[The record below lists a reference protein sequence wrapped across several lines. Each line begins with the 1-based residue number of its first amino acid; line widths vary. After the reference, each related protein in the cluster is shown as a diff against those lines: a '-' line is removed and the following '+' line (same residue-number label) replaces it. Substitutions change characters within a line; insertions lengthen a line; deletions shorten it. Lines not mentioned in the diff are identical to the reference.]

1 MSASELFDL
10 VRPAAVV
17 ASALISTFVF
27 WSSRKRYPSYQAL
40 IWAIA
45 TFFFPLIV
53 LPIYGLVLL
62 LKRTKA
68 ASRPK
73 LQFIFPVV
81 YLAIVLST
89 AAAYKYFDDRSID
102 AYLARAINARVRLN
116 PRAAV
121 REYREALKIEDTP
134 HTRKLLAAT
143 LEEAGLDSEAIAEYR
158 AAERGGEPD
167 DMINYRLGVLL
178 EKANEKDE
186 ALIEFKKFASSNTCL
201 HVDNWCGDAR
211 QKIAAA
217 NK

>member
-10 VRPAAVV
+10 VRPAAVL
-17 ASALISTFVF
+17 ASALISTLVF

-40 IWAIA
+40 LWAIA

-53 LPIYGLVLL
+53 LPIYLLVLL
-62 LKRTKA
+62 LKRTKLH
-68 ASRPK
+68 PK
-73 LQFIFPVV
+73 LQFILPIV
-81 YLAIVLST
+81 YLPIVLST

-178 EKANEKDE
+178 ERANEKDE
-186 ALIEFKKFASSNTCL
+186 ALIEFKKFASSKTCL
-201 HVDNWCGDAR
+201 HVDNWCEDAR
-211 QKIAAA
+211 QKIAGA